1 MDTSDSDIEDKT
13 LFSKNNDEPEITDDE
28 NSGVDYEEKQGEKI
42 YLDDE
47 TTRIKDVEESEEGEV
62 PEEDGEAREE
72 GEISEEDG
80 EIPEE
85 GDEEL
90 EEGDEELEE
99 GDEELEEGEVSD
111 DERDYETDNKKS
123 NTNELL
129 NNESIIEKDE
139 ETSDNDDSDNL
150 DDSDDNND
158 YFKIDQELEKTDLLD
173 FHPDIKQPSNEELLA
188 ACKIIRDDRGLI
200 IDELHKTVPFV
211 TKYEFTKV
219 IGLRAKQ
226 LNNGADPF
234 IDIEPDIIDGYTIAL
249 KEYEQKKIPFI
260 IARPMPNGSKEYWKL
275 SDLEIVHF

>member
-1 MDTSDSDIEDKT
+1 MDTSDSDIEDKP

-28 NSGVDYEEKQGEKI
+28 NSGVDYEEKQGQKI

-47 TTRIKDVEESEEGEV
+47 TTSMKDDEESEEGEV
-62 PEEDGEAREE
+62 PEEDVEAQEEGEISEEDGEIPKE

-85 GDEEL
+85 D
-90 EEGDEELEE
+90 
-99 GDEELEEGEVSD
+99 DEELEEGEISD
-111 DERDYETDNKKS
+111 VERDYETDNKKS

-129 NNESIIEKDE
+129 NNESIIEKQE